1 MTMWYE
7 SLAIKSIAWHCCILA
22 EFART
27 TAEDSD
33 EGDWMKV
40 DDLFDKPEAATNG
53 RLSNIASPL

>member
-1 MTMWYE
+1 MWYE
-7 SLAIKSIAWHCCILA
+7 SLAVLTIAWHCCDLA